1 MPKKVCLVLGSG
13 AARGLAH
20 IGVIKV
26 LEQNN
31 IKVDCIIG
39 CSIGALVGAVY
50 AGEGTIKGLSE
61 FASKFDKK
69 ASRQL
74 FDWGLSKQGLIKGQ
88 RIKTFL
94 KNTLKNDFS
103 ELKIPLTV
111 VATDIK
117 EKQLVKIES
126 GSLVDAVM
134 ASISVPVLFAPQKN
148 GDRLFVDG
156 GIMNPLP
163 INIAEEKGM
172 DIIIAVDVEFK
183 VEKVTTG
190 IVSIGVNS
198 IMLMKQQIAE
208 LTKKIYSTKSNVVII
223 SPEMKDTIY
232 WDFGLGAE
240 LMVCGE
246 TAAKAAL
253 PRIMA
258 LLNEQK

>member
-50 AGEGTIKGLSE
+50 AGEGTINGLSE

-88 RIKTFL
+88 RIKAFL
-94 KNTLKNDFS
+94 KSNLKKEFS
-103 ELKIPLTV
+103 DLKIPLTV
-111 VATDIK
+111 VATDIR

-126 GSLVDAVM
+126 GSLIDAVM
-134 ASISVPVLFAPQKN
+134 ASISVPVLFVPQKN

-172 DIIIAVDVEFK
+172 DIIIAVDVEFR

-190 IVSIGVNS
+190 IISIGVNS

-208 LTKKIYSTKSNVVII
+208 LTKKAYSTKNNVVII
-223 SPEMKDTIY
+223 SPEMKDEIY

-246 TAAKAAL
+246 NAANAAL
-253 PRIMA
+253 PKIMA
-258 LLNEQK
+258 LLKE